1 MSSLTI
7 TQKTRLEDALGMG
20 SGYVLDFTD
29 GSFQQFFAD
38 LGIDI
43 YDTDKYAGF
52 GTSKAKRLR
61 ALWQAGSN
69 ADVSKA
75 LAALA
80 EYVEAKQSIGALDD
94 VTEEQLA
101 TIRETAEHLAGP
113 APTAPTPTPVA
124 ITSEATVTRN
134 RISLEIHED
143 IYSHIE
149 RYLTTGD
156 HFHAV
161 EESYKVVREKLREL
175 TGEEAAHK
183 VFNENA
189 QNAKHYAALFGKA
202 KPADLAESD
211 FFRGIGYLHLGVQ
224 FLRNEKAHTPA
235 TPVEP
240 NLALHYISLASLA
253 YDLITKYVSD
263 ETIDEIEAW
272 VLAKWKTYRTASAF
286 YRAFEEGKWLRTVEL
301 PAALKNV
308 SVRRALKEKWL
319 GEANF
324 TRSWDDSNRQLM
336 RLQLVVEELAS
347 DDLDHLLDLPT
358 KDSYGNDQLAGMNVF
373 LEYVEQE
380 DANKLSEKAATWL
393 ADHQ

>member
-113 APTAPTPTPVA
+113 TPTAPTSTPVA

-235 TPVEP
+235 APVEP

-253 YDLITKYVSD
+253 YDLITK
-263 ETIDEIEAW
+263 
-272 VLAKWKTYRTASAF
+272 
-286 YRAFEEGKWLRTVEL
+286 G
-301 PAALKNV
+301 
-308 SVRRALKEKWL
+308 SVR
-319 GEANF
+319 
-324 TRSWDDSNRQLM
+324 
-336 RLQLVVEELAS
+336 
-347 DDLDHLLDLPT
+347 
-358 KDSYGNDQLAGMNVF
+358 
-373 LEYVEQE
+373 
-380 DANKLSEKAATWL
+380 
-393 ADHQ
+393 